1 MKVKGKLLQFN
12 LYMLTK
18 LQKISFG
25 KILKK
30 NFHTE
35 ARTHTNSEIIP
46 TQLPSSLTP
55 STKASPPRCLHE
67 NSRQQLFLNK
77 HFKLLNKGK
86 LPKNL

>member
-25 KILKK
+25 KIKK
-30 NFHTE
+30 NSPTE

-67 NSRQQLFLNK
+67 SSRQQLFINK

-86 LPKNL
+86 LPINL